1 MRRAHRNR
9 SDALPVRAP
18 CRAFRGCL
26 YALSLTLGMT
36 LQAGCLV
43 FHDGPPMGIGP
54 QMEIV
59 KSTIQPRGTLG
70 SSSGPLVT
78 VKRGNRLFQKGD
90 LAGAEQA
97 YASAVELNPNNGQAH
112 NNLGLVYYR
121 QHRLALA
128 ATHFQLASELRPN
141 DALPKSNLG
150 MTLERAGRINQAV
163 EHYRVASQIDPTQPL
178 HLGNLVRAKVRRG
191 DRDELLRAQ
200 LEQLLMIENRPKWI
214 RWTHDQLSL
223 EFNPFLDR
231 GGNPVQLSGRTPTE
245 ERASSTPLSLNAPL
259 PKTESLPKSESTTLP
274 EPVVIPPNSTF
285 ESTESGIVEII
296 PTPLNRNEAW
306 DAVPVPESQIEVPA
320 PRQ

>member
-1 MRRAHRNR
+1 MRRTHRSR
-9 SDALPVRAP
+9 SDALPVRTH
-18 CRAFRGCL
+18 RNAFRGWM
-26 YALSLTLGMT
+26 YALSLALWVAS
-36 LQAGCLV
+36 QVGCLV
-43 FHDGPPMGIGP
+43 FHDGP
-54 QMEIV
+54 QMDIV
-59 KSTIQPRGTLG
+59 RSAIQPRGTLG
-70 SSSGPLVT
+70 SSSGPLAA

-97 YASAVELNPNNGQAH
+97 FSQAVQLNPDNGQAH

-141 DALPKSNLG
+141 DALPRSNLG

-191 DRDELLRAQ
+191 DRDELVRAQ

-223 EFNPFLDR
+223 KLNPYLDR
-231 GGNPVQLSGRTPTE
+231 GGNPVQLTRGTQDAQDSRDH
-245 ERASSTPLSLNAPL
+245 STLNSAL
-259 PKTESLPKSESTTLP
+259 PITESSMLP
-274 EPVVIPPNSTF
+274 EPVVIPPKSTF
-285 ESTESGIVEII
+285 EKTDSGIMEII
-296 PTPLNRNEAW
+296 PTPMGTDNEW
-306 DAVPVPESQIEVPA
+306 DGVPFPESQIEFPA
-320 PRQ
+320 PMQ